1 MSSSYNN
8 ECVSGNLDKTVTNVV
23 ELLKQNGWTIS
34 TAESCTGGL
43 LSELITSVAGASE
56 VFELGILNGF
66 LYERLEIKAVLSL
79 FDVAELRSYLGVTGG
94 EYRAAVLIRER

>member
-1 MSSSYNN
+1 MCIFCEINRSA
-8 ECVSGNLDKTVTNVV
+8 LVV
-23 ELLKQNGWTIS
+23 E
-34 TAESCTGGL
+34 GL
-43 LSELITSVAGASE
+43 
-56 VFELGILNGF
+56 ELGILNGF